1 MNIWCFYLYEKVT
14 ITYNYTDFFSDFFTE
29 TSKPKLV
36 FNYLKIENEY
46 KAYLIIN

>member
-1 MNIWCFYLYEKVT
+1 MRKSQLHT
-14 ITYNYTDFFSDFFTE
+14 ITLIFFLIFFTE

-46 KAYLIIN
+46 KAYLIIH